1 MKAFKDARTFL
12 IFVFCVSFFLA
23 ILGAA
28 EPELTVLEFS
38 LRSLFISF
46 VLCIS
51 TILVEVMWK
60 LLKTITE
67 PSE

>member
-1 MKAFKDARTFL
+1 MKAFKDARTLL
-12 IFVFCVSFFLA
+12 ISVFWVSFLLT
-23 ILGAA
+23 ILGVAK
-28 EPELTVLEFS
+28 PELTVLEFAVQ
-38 LRSLFISF
+38 SLFISF

-51 TILVEVMWK
+51 IMLLEPIWK